1 MKFKF
6 SVLSSSTS
14 LPQGQSQWT
23 IIALKTKVIGE
34 PYFMYKKIRKEA
46 SVG

>member
-6 SVLSSSTS
+6 PVLFQY
-14 LPQGQSQWT
+14 LLAQGQSQWT